1 MHVHVCAYS
10 TNSRSSLSKQTKTW
24 DRVLNTSYAVCQ
36 QLNVSTE
43 FLTESQGR
51 SVLNKHFST

>member
-10 TNSRSSLSKQTKTW
+10 TNSRSSLSEQTKTW
-24 DRVLNTSYAVCQ
+24 DRVLNTGYAVCQ
-36 QLNVSTE
+36 LLNVSTE

-51 SVLNKHFST
+51 SVLNKYFST